1 MNIFFYKIK
10 LKYNNCTGKLG
21 HNWCAFTKVS
31 KKIRLSTRNQEIIDE
46 SPKVSVV
53 LPLFG
58 GEQKG
63 H

>member
-1 MNIFFYKIK
+1 M
-10 LKYNNCTGKLG
+10 G
-21 HNWCAFTKVS
+21 NWCAFTKVS
-31 KKIRLSTRNQEIIDE
+31 EQIRLSTRNQEIMDE

-58 GEQKG
+58 GERKG